1 MTRSDWM
8 GESSALEFLAR
19 TRLFAKVDLDCLRK
33 LAARSITRSYHRGEV
48 VFHQGDSGDWLFVMA
63 SGRMKVLVTSAQGDE
78 MVLATLAVPDTFG
91 ELALVDGGPRSA
103 TVVAAEPSTLLVITR
118 AGFLDVLSERPLLVE
133 GLLGSLGSL
142 IRRLTDQASDL
153 VFLDL
158 PGRVAKLLLRLAGGE
173 DHEQA
178 PDHLVDVAFTQTDL
192 ANMVGGSRQ
201 SVNQILRT
209 FEAAGHIE
217 TVGHSLR
224 LLRADMLRRRAGD
237 A

>member
-1 MTRSDWM
+1 
-8 GESSALEFLAR
+8 
-19 TRLFAKVDLDCLRK
+19 
-33 LAARSITRSYHRGEV
+33 
-48 VFHQGDSGDWLFVMA
+48 
-63 SGRMKVLVTSAQGDE
+63 

-91 ELALVDGGPRSA
+91 ELALVDGGLRSA
-103 TVVAAEPSTLLVITR
+103 TVVATEPSTLLVITR

-173 DHEQA
+173 DPQQA
-178 PDHLVDVAFTQTDL
+178 PDRLVDVAFTQTDL

-209 FEAAGHIE
+209 FEAAGYIE
-217 TVGHSLR
+217 MVGHSIR
-224 LLRADMLRRRAGD
+224 LQRADMLRRRGGD
-237 A
+237 T